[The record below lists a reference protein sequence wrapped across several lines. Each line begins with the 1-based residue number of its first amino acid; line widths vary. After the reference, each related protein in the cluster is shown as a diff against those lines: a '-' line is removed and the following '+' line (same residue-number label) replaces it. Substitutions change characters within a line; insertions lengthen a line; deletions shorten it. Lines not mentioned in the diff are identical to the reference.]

1 MENQNKLIKYN
12 KENILHK
19 IFNFLKGFFKKE
31 QEHAQT
37 NNINTDES
45 FNDRLHVELKKG
57 NEKNMFFKYY
67 DDYKNNK
74 IKSNDIPLAILIRI
88 NKMLEEEIK
97 IKVNAYSDLENAIIE
112 NDLLVNS
119 RKTQQ

>member
-37 NNINTDES
+37 NNINTDET